1 MDKKFKITKRF
12 NAIFE
17 ELEATN
23 QFLSKVKILTDN
35 QSNELKAL
43 FTLAYNSSINWSI
56 PEGVPPYK
64 KSTESPEGAD
74 GFWNLQKNLHQF
86 NMFLVGRGFD
96 NMKAIQREKKYIQ
109 MLEAVTPIEAKW
121 ILQVRAGNLEK
132 CSLKVVHKA
141 FPGLIPV

>member
-43 FTLAYNSSINWSI
+43 FTLAYNPSINWSI

-64 KSTESPEGAD
+64 KST
-74 GFWNLQKNLHQF
+74 
-86 NMFLVGRGFD
+86 R
-96 NMKAIQREKKYIQ
+96 
-109 MLEAVTPIEAKW
+109 VT
-121 ILQVRAGNLEK
+121 
-132 CSLKVVHKA
+132 
-141 FPGLIPV
+141 